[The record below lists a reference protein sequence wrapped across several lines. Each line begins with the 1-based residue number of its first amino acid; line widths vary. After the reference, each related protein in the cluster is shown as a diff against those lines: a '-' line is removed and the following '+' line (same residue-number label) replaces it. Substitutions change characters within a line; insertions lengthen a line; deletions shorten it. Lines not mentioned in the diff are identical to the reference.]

1 MTLIRHELIWVQS
14 RCMSDPTLSDIDF
27 NNKMTWVWTTLKNVV
42 SQRKKNQKKSR
53 MSNQIACRI
62 TKVRQLTKTIRQVM
76 LEPQTTNLNQPSFKP
91 GQWVDF
97 FPKNFE
103 NPGGFSISSAP
114 DDLPNIELAI
124 RSSPH
129 PVVKW
134 VFSDN
139 CKENEIIKELIFPT
153 IS

>member
-1 MTLIRHELIWVQS
+1 
-14 RCMSDPTLSDIDF
+14 
-27 NNKMTWVWTTLKNVV
+27 
-42 SQRKKNQKKSR
+42 

-76 LEPQTTNLNQPSFKP
+76 LEPQATNLKPSFKP

-97 FPKNFE
+97 FPKHFE

-129 PVVKW
+129 PVVQW

-139 CKENEIIKELIFPT
+139 CKENEIVKELIFPT
-153 IS
+153 MDFDWSHQFLGSKTSLEIIISS

>member
-1 MTLIRHELIWVQS
+1 
-14 RCMSDPTLSDIDF
+14 
-27 NNKMTWVWTTLKNVV
+27 
-42 SQRKKNQKKSR
+42 

-76 LEPQTTNLNQPSFKP
+76 LEPQTTNLKPSFKP

-129 PVVKW
+129 PVVQW

-139 CKENEIIKELIFPT
+139 CKENEIVKELIFPT
-153 IS
+153 MNLTSIPWKPNKF

>member
-1 MTLIRHELIWVQS
+1 
-14 RCMSDPTLSDIDF
+14 
-27 NNKMTWVWTTLKNVV
+27 
-42 SQRKKNQKKSR
+42 

-76 LEPQTTNLNQPSFKP
+76 LEPQTTSLNPSFKP

-114 DDLPNIELAI
+114 DDLPNVELAI

-129 PVVKW
+129 PVVQW

-139 CKENEIIKELIFPT
+139 CKENEIVQELIFPT
-153 IS
+153 IDLNELERFLGFGNFYFRSWEFGLQQFIGTVPP

>member
-1 MTLIRHELIWVQS
+1 
-14 RCMSDPTLSDIDF
+14 
-27 NNKMTWVWTTLKNVV
+27 
-42 SQRKKNQKKSR
+42 

-76 LEPQTTNLNQPSFKP
+76 LEPQTTSLNPSFKP

-114 DDLPNIELAI
+114 DDLPNVELAI

-129 PVVKW
+129 PVVQW

-139 CKENEIIKELIFPT
+139 CKENEIVQELIFPT
-153 IS
+153 IDLSVLERFLGCRNFYFRSWEFELQQFIGTIPP

>member
-1 MTLIRHELIWVQS
+1 
-14 RCMSDPTLSDIDF
+14 
-27 NNKMTWVWTTLKNVV
+27 
-42 SQRKKNQKKSR
+42 

-76 LEPQTTNLNQPSFKP
+76 LEPQSTSLNPKPSFKP

-114 DDLPNIELAI
+114 DDLPNVELAI

-129 PVVKW
+129 PVVQW

-139 CKENEIIKELIFPT
+139 CKENEIVQELIFPT
-153 IS
+153 IRLNYLKQFRGIRI